1 MVRKVENIKDS
12 GEEDLIETPRPADI
26 PFGQLLEAMLDG
38 STPFPARYLY
48 RLSDLE
54 DEELEQL
61 QKIWREIPLWRRQA
75 LMEDLQVLVEKD
87 LMLSFETV
95 ARLAMQDEDAKVR
108 FGAIETLMANE
119 CEAPDLVDIFLNSME
134 NDPDKKVRAISTS
147 ALGRFVYLAEM
158 EELSEDVKRLL
169 ENRLLQAAQSN
180 EDAEI
185 RCCALEALGFS
196 TREELPVLI
205 ETAYNAVDTTM
216 QTSALIAM
224 GRSGNERW
232 RPQVMS
238 MLNHANPSIRTE
250 AARAAGEL
258 CMSEA
263 RPNLFDL
270 VEDANPD
277 VSMASLEALSKIG
290 GKGVRKILQE
300 RLQEADDDDEIKFIE
315 DLIDDLDF
323 NEGIHDI
330 DLIDIEEDGHTSLY
344 TGGEGEDDDEIDA
357 DELFDFDD
365 DEEEDEEEDDLY
377 DEIDEED
384 LDDYLG
390 DDEED
395 YDYLEDEEDEDLWD

>member
-1 MVRKVENIKDS
+1 MVRKVENIREG

-26 PFGQLLEAMLDG
+26 PYTQMLEALLDG

-48 RLSDLE
+48 RLSDLD
-54 DEELEQL
+54 DEELNQL
-61 QKIWREIPLWRRQA
+61 HKIWREIPLWRRQA

-87 LMLSFETV
+87 LMLSFEAV
-95 ARLAMQDEDAKVR
+95 ARLALLDSDAKVR

-119 CEAPDLVDIFLNSME
+119 CEAPDLVDVFLKSMDS
-134 NDPDKKVRAISTS
+134 DPDRKVRAISTS

-158 EELSEDVKRLL
+158 EELSPEVKQLL
-169 ENRLLQAAQSN
+169 ENRLLQAVQGN
-180 EDAEI
+180 EDIEI

-196 TREELPVLI
+196 TREEIPTLI
-205 ETAYNAVDTTM
+205 ENAYNAVDTAM

-224 GRSGNERW
+224 GRSGSERW

-258 CMSEA
+258 GMSES
-263 RPNLFDL
+263 RPHLFDL
-270 VEDANPD
+270 VDDANPD

-300 RLQEADDDDEIKFIE
+300 RLQEADDDDEVKFIE

-323 NEGIHDI
+323 NEGIHDM
-330 DLIDIEEDGHTSLY
+330 DLIDLEEDGRPNLY
-344 TGGEGEDDDEIDA
+344 TGNEGEDDDEIDA

-365 DEEEDEEEDDLY
+365 DEEDEEDDFY

-384 LDDYLG
+384 LDDFLS
-390 DDEED
+390 DEDED
-395 YDYLEDEEDEDLWD
+395 YDYKDDEEDEDLWD